1 MKKRKIQ
8 LLEEKDIRDY
18 MLRKLLEGQDAKELF
33 EF

>member
-1 MKKRKIQ
+1 MKRKLQ

-18 MLRKLLEGQDAKELF
+18 MLRKLLEGQDARELF

>member
-1 MKKRKIQ
+1 MKRKKQ

-18 MLRKLLEGQDAKELF
+18 MIHKLNEGEDARELF

>member
-1 MKKRKIQ
+1 MKCKIK

-18 MLRKLLEGQDAKELF
+18 MLRKLLEGQDARELF

>member
-18 MLRKLLEGQDAKELF
+18 TLRKLLEGQDARELF